1 MYKASSKYK
10 RNKTPLNSCW
20 SCKSTPHW
28 QQSSQPKIGWKVKA
42 SEMLINV
49 SILANLMV
57 HAETLVVWSAIDV
70 NFFSH
75 SSNKVTK
82 QSYFALETKHTEK
95 IFHLENQRK
104 TEGKALK
111 KYSTQGSLIL

>member
-1 MYKASSKYK
+1 MYKASSKYI

-20 SCKSTPHW
+20 SCKSTPYW

-42 SEMLINV
+42 SKMLINV
-49 SILANLMV
+49 SVLANWMV

-82 QSYFALETKHTEK
+82 QSYFAVKTKHTEK
-95 IFHLENQRK
+95 IFHLEN
-104 TEGKALK
+104 G
-111 KYSTQGSLIL
+111 

>member
-1 MYKASSKYK
+1 
-10 RNKTPLNSCW
+10 
-20 SCKSTPHW
+20 
-28 QQSSQPKIGWKVKA
+28 
-42 SEMLINV
+42 MLINV

-57 HAETLVVWSAIDV
+57 HAETLVWSAIDV
-70 NFFSH
+70 SFFSH
-75 SSNKVTK
+75 SSNKVIK